1 MNKDHKYL
9 NKKIKKIHF
18 IGIGGI
24 GMCGLAEYLLDK
36 GYKISGSDLT
46 KTFITERLENKGARI
61 NYGHNGKNIRKDTDL
76 VIYTSAVKAD
86 NPEYKMSL
94 KLKIN
99 TIKRAVLLGEIVNDM
114 LLIAVSGTHGKT
126 STTSM
131 LSKILIDNG
140 FNPTVF
146 VGGNL
151 DILGGA
157 SYRIGS
163 NVAVVEADEYDRSFL
178 TLNPDII
185 IINNIE
191 LDHVDIYKNVKSLMK
206 SFKVFAGNLKTNG
219 CFIINWDDKNIRE
232 LFKSIKADYVF
243 KYGMKNTDVISNVKV
258 KNFKTEFTLNGN
270 KVSLNV
276 LGYHNVY
283 NSTAAIIASNL
294 IFENNEKIIK
304 SISSFSGVKRRLEL
318 KYDKG
323 FKVFDDYGHHPSE
336 VKTTLI
342 SLKEN
347 DKGRLIVIFQPH
359 TYTRLKKFY
368 KEFAKA
374 LEIADVVYLLPIYPA
389 REKELKGI
397 KSELIFN
404 IMNKKKHK
412 VILIED
418 IDELYTHLN
427 KQIKKNDRVV
437 FQGAGTVTNFCDE
450 FIKKVKA
457 NG

>member
-1 MNKDHKYL
+1 MNKKQKYL
-9 NKKIKKIHF
+9 DNKVKSIHF

-36 GYKISGSDLT
+36 GYKVTGSDLT
-46 KTFITERLENKGARI
+46 KSFITERLESKGAKI
-61 NYGHNGKNIRKDTDL
+61 FYGHSEKNLKKGADL
-76 VIYTSAVKAD
+76 VVYTSAVKAD
-86 NPEYKMSL
+86 NPEYKMAL
-94 KLKIN
+94 KLKVK

-151 DILGGA
+151 SVLGGA

-163 NVAVVEADEYDRSFL
+163 NIAIVEADEYDRSFL

-206 SFKVFAGNLKTNG
+206 SFKDFAGKLKTNG
-219 CFIINWDDKNIRE
+219 CFIVNWDDKNIRD
-232 LFKSIKADYVF
+232 LFKSLKSDYVF
-243 KYGMKNTDVISNVKV
+243 KYGMIRTDVISKVKV
-258 KNFKTEFTLNGN
+258 KNFKTEYELTGN
-270 KVSLNV
+270 KVTLKV

-283 NSTAAIIASNL
+283 NSTAAIIASSL
-294 IFENNEKIIK
+294 IFNNIKKIIK
-304 SISSFSGVKRRLEL
+304 SISTFNGVKRRLEL
-318 KYDKG
+318 KYDKN

-336 VKTTLI
+336 VKTTLL
-342 SLKEN
+342 SLKAN
-347 DKGRLIVIFQPH
+347 DKGRLIVVFQPH
-359 TYTRLKKFY
+359 TFTRLHKFY

-374 LEIADVVYLLPIYPA
+374 LEIADVVYLLPVYPA
-389 REKELKGI
+389 REKEIKGV
-397 KSELIFN
+397 KSELIYN
-404 IMNKKKHK
+404 ILNKKNHK
-412 VILIED
+412 VFLIDKNE
-418 IDELYTHLN
+418 ELFSHL
-427 KQIKKNDRVV
+427 KKVVKKNDRVV
-437 FQGAGTVTNFCDE
+437 FQGAGTVTNVCDE
-450 FIKKVKA
+450 FVK
-457 NG
+457 GVKGK